1 MDLGVSGLASGFDWR
16 TLVDQLAQAE
26 RSPQTR
32 MRTEQNRIQQRNNA
46 YTSIKTQ
53 LNVLKSRIATLQDT
67 DLYDSRAAKVSD
79 SALALATAGAGA
91 PVGAYKFNVTRLA
104 TSSVQRGVSDVGAA
118 VSSTNDVSAL
128 TLGNAGFNVAVT
140 AGSITVNGKQI
151 TLATSDTLQGVFD
164 KITAAT
170 SGVVTGSYDAASDRI
185 QLASSGEIVLGSAA
199 DSSNFLQVAKLS
211 NNGTSSVASSS
222 KLGGVK
228 LASSLATANF
238 GTPVADGGSGKFKI
252 NGVEISFTATTDTVS
267 DVIKRINDSSAGV
280 TASYDSVN
288 DRFLLTNE
296 TTGDLGVSMEDV
308 SGNFLAATGLTSGSL
323 QRGRDLE
330 YTINDGDTLYSHS
343 NTIEAASSGIE
354 SLSVSILK
362 EGTVTV
368 DVSSDTSK
376 VRSAITSFVDEL
388 NRTQSLIDSQ
398 TSSTTDSNG
407 KVTAAAL
414 AGERDAAE
422 LARSLRSMVFSD
434 ITGISGAFKRIASL
448 GYETNGNDNTLSLSD
463 STTLDA
469 ALSANLNDVRE
480 LFTSTTSGITTQFSS
495 FFDKTIGDEGSL
507 VQKQTQLSKE
517 VSTIDTD
524 ISAQERYVQQTRTR
538 LINSFVAMER
548 AQASSNQQ
556 LQFLA
561 KRFA

>member
-32 MRTEQNRIQQRNNA
+32 MRTEQNQIQQRNNA

-53 LNVLKSRIATLQDT
+53 LNVLKSRITTLQDT

-79 SALALATAGAGA
+79 SALAFATAGAGA

-128 TLGNAGFNVAVT
+128 TLGNAGFNVAVS
-140 AGSITVNGKQI
+140 AGTITVNGKQI

-164 KITAAT
+164 KISAAT
-170 SGVVTGSYDAASDRI
+170 SGAVTGSYDSASDRI

-211 NNGTSSVASSS
+211 NNGTGSVASSS

-238 GTPVADGGSGKFKI
+238 GTPVTDGGSGKFKI

-308 SGNFLAATGLTSGSL
+308 SGNFLAATGLSSGSL

-330 YTINDGDTLYSHS
+330 YTINGGDTLYSHS

-354 SLSVSILK
+354 ALSVSILK

-414 AGERDAAE
+414 AGDRDAAE

-434 ITGISGAFKRIASL
+434 ISGISGAFKRIASL

-463 STTLDA
+463 STTLDD
-469 ALSANLNDVRE
+469 ALSGNLNDVRE
-480 LFTSTTSGITTQFSS
+480 LFTSTSSGITKQFSS
-495 FFDKTIGDEGSL
+495 FLEKTIGDEGSL

-538 LINSFVAMER
+538 LINSFVAMEQ
-548 AQASSNQQ
+548 AQASTNQQ